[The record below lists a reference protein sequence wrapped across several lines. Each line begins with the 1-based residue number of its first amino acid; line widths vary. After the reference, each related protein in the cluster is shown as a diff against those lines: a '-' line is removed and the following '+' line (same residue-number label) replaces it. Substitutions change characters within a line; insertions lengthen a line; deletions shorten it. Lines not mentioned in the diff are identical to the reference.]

1 MIEIF
6 GFREDKIMCPNC
18 MKSKQLCEDNG
29 VEYKFHSV
37 ITDVVGGRAVRDME
51 VTKDLVAR
59 MGWTW
64 GDPISV
70 PKIFLDGKYIGGL
83 QELRI
88 YFRTGKIDAE

>member
-18 MKSKQLCEDNG
+18 MKSKRLCEENG

-37 ITDVVGGRAVRDME
+37 ITDVVGGKAVRD
-51 VTKDLVAR
+51 VPVVKDLVAR
-59 MGWTW
+59 MGWTSQ
-64 GDPISV
+64 DPINV
-70 PKIFLDGKYIGGL
+70 PQIFLDGKYVGGL

-88 YFRTGKIDAE
+88 YFRSGKLDD

>member
-18 MKSKQLCEDNG
+18 MKSKRLCEENG

-37 ITDVVGGRAVRDME
+37 ITDLIAGKIIRDIE

-59 MGWTW
+59 MGWTSE
-64 GDPISV
+64 DPISV
-70 PKIFLDGKYIGGL
+70 PQIFVNGEHVGGL
-83 QELRI
+83 YDLRV
-88 YFRTGKIDAE
+88 YFKRGKIDE